1 MESQAVTMKSQIHFE
16 SKMRRTA
23 KMSKTAPKIPQWF
36 IDLEKEKFFQ
46 KGGEI
51 TKLDPFEPNTSYS
64 VYNSPSVSHVLV
76 DLDLMSGSWG

>member
-36 IDLEKEKFFQ
+36 IDLERKSFF
-46 KGGEI
+46 KKAG
-51 TKLDPFEPNTSYS
+51 K
-64 VYNSPSVSHVLV
+64 
-76 DLDLMSGSWG
+76 